1 MLLIVRRIGKR
12 YYFKIIINW
21 SNRKGLSTF
30 SIWSSNLQHPE
41 RPDTG
46 LRMFLSLRQLD
57 PSPTSHLYLE
67 DWVLA
72 SMCSPPRPAQNWYI
86 LSNHKVLITYTWVIL
101 HIPSQLLSA
110 HRQSQAAQQSHH
122 RRLWTID
129 GSRVPAFSLNSP
141 CRACQLS
148 PYRPVTCLANLPAP
162 SDICGSGPGA
172 AIFRAWVTV
181 TAGGGEWRRAS
192 TGRRRVLREP
202 GRYDGSGNDCERGTT
217 CTQSWELESNLS
229 VHSVNPG
236 EQGAGWHLYIRS
248 EHNMSRND
256 PEITWVKMCRTS
268 QFMNWRHET
277 ESQDLWFHCHD
288 PYWEWDRS
296 PWL

>member
-57 PSPTSHLYLE
+57 PSLTSHLYLE

-86 LSNHKVLITYTWVIL
+86 LSIHKVLITYTWVIL

-129 GSRVPAFSLNSP
+129 GSGVPAFSLNSP
-141 CRACQLS
+141 CRAWQLS

-162 SDICGSGPGA
+162 SDICGPGPGA
-172 AIFRAWVTV
+172 AIFRVTV
-181 TAGGGEWRRAS
+181 TAGGD
-192 TGRRRVLREP
+192 TRRV
-202 GRYDGSGNDCERGTT
+202 T
-217 CTQSWELESNLS
+217 
-229 VHSVNPG
+229 
-236 EQGAGWHLYIRS
+236 AGLYG
-248 EHNMSRND
+248 
-256 PEITWVKMCRTS
+256 
-268 QFMNWRHET
+268 ET
-277 ESQDLWFHCHD
+277 ESFARARDMTAAALIASEAQLVLRAESSSLIYRLIVWTRVSREQDDIFTLDQSTTWVGTTQ
-288 PYWEWDRS
+288 R
-296 PWL
+296 